1 MQSDIKGLLMNGGFG
16 LGDPQLEV
24 PAGQL
29 RRIDVQLGATVIEVK
44 RQVDEVDGP
53 VVARHAE
60 QLEGYVRSRMED
72 TGSRYNGV
80 LTDGRTWLLFE
91 VDPASGVFER
101 RSTFK
106 LTAGQNGKSLVEWL
120 RSVLVTHSNVT
131 PTAMTIESTLGSSS
145 PAYAQDHTYLRG
157 LYTQVGD
164 DPTVRLKR
172 ALWARLLR
180 SALGTNFDDAE
191 QLFLDHTS

>member
-1 MQSDIKGLLMNGGFG
+1 MARNDTGHRASIAKRDISSLSVVDAYVQRLASPTRPGRTEADVQSDIKGLLMDGGFG

-53 VVARHAE
+53 VMARHAE

-106 LTAGQNGKSLVEWL
+106 LTS
-120 RSVLVTHSNVT
+120 
-131 PTAMTIESTLGSSS
+131 
-145 PAYAQDHTYLRG
+145 
-157 LYTQVGD
+157 
-164 DPTVRLKR
+164 
-172 ALWARLLR
+172 
-180 SALGTNFDDAE
+180 
-191 QLFLDHTS
+191 